1 MDFYSIN
8 QGEQEAYHG
17 LLVSVALEPSVQEDR
32 GKEDVYADERDHKDH
47 KSVRI
52 VLLFHSS
59 LNRVRFGEMTTIAEI
74 SSFSGKRRGVRTNRL
89 EEIVWRRIVRG
100 HLSLALRG
108 RVVGDEVAL
117 QILVHL
123 HNRSDVT
130 AAIAVVRGGPH
141 GDELVVE
148 HPLVALHHQ
157 LMRSA
162 HHIEVVVRVELLVI
176 RTGSTHLAHH
186 VASEEV
192 TTSSGAHSPA
202 RGVLLRIGP
211 QQVAESALQRHFL
224 NTVNRTDLVII
235 RISRTHFIQSGDRR
249 RETAMH
255 AEDAAVHKSTDGKK
269 IEHVD
274 TFLPDVGSTVLS
286 HALVVKTVHL
296 GDLPTLVVSTKKRN
310 AVGVEDLQRKQ
321 EQKRFNAVVA
331 SVDIIAHEEVI
342 RIGTVASD
350 EEQLLQIVELTVDV
364 STDLEG

>member
-1 MDFYSIN
+1 M
-8 QGEQEAYHG
+8 
-17 LLVSVALEPSVQEDR
+17 
-32 GKEDVYADERDHKDH
+32 
-47 KSVRI
+47 
-52 VLLFHSS
+52 
-59 LNRVRFGEMTTIAEI
+59 
-74 SSFSGKRRGVRTNRL
+74 RTNRL

-100 HLSLALRG
+100 HLSLALWG

-162 HHIEVVVRVELLVI
+162 HHIEIVVRVKLPV
-176 RTGSTHLAHH
+176 TVTAHTHLAHH

-192 TTSSGAHSPA
+192 ATSSGAHSPA

-211 QQVAESALQRHFL
+211 QQVTEPALQRNLL
-224 NTVNRTDLVII
+224 NTVNRTDLVM
-235 RISRTHFIQSGDRR
+235 ISTSQEYFIQSRDGR
-249 RETAMH
+249 RETAVH
-255 AEDAAVHKSTDGKK
+255 TEDATVHKGADGKK

-274 TFLPDVGSTVLS
+274 TLLPDVGSAVLP
-286 HALVVKTVHL
+286 HALVIKTIHL
-296 GDLPTLVVSTKKRN
+296 GDLPALVVSTKKRN
-310 AVGVEDLQRKQ
+310 AVWVEDLQRKQ
-321 EQKRFNAVVA
+321 EQKRFDAVVA

-342 RIGTVASD
+342 RIRTFASD
-350 EEQLLQIVELTVDV
+350 KEQLLQIVELAVDV